1 MELEKHMQRKVGKVR
16 IDTMMRT
23 MPRYPSPPIIPDP
36 GKWYKEPCIAAI
48 GHYHHGLDHL
58 EQAEEMKHV
67 AAYHCIEESGRPVED
82 LYGAVISAV
91 GTTYGRHLYRY
102 KDAGLSDDDFLPM
115 MFFDACFL
123 VHCMVWYTDRSG
135 KMDVSL
141 SKFFEHNYQPVRL
154 VVFGLWLISQRTVF
168 FSHTKPTNGTFSH
181 GL

>member
-1 MELEKHMQRKVGKVR
+1 M
-16 IDTMMRT
+16 
-23 MPRYPSPPIIPDP
+23 
-36 GKWYKEPCIAAI
+36 
-48 GHYHHGLDHL
+48 
-58 EQAEEMKHV
+58 

-91 GTTYGRHLYRY
+91 GTTYDPHLYRC

-141 SKFFEHNYQPVRL
+141 SKFFEHNYNGIRHDMMLLDNQLPYGVVEAVLNLRVVPFDLKKFIALWKDSLQDRKL
-154 VVFGLWLISQRTVF
+154 VMEEVPAVELVEDDESRQHLLGLLRFYIVGT
-168 FSHTKPTNGTFSH
+168 TK
-181 GL
+181 

>member
-1 MELEKHMQRKVGKVR
+1 M
-16 IDTMMRT
+16 
-23 MPRYPSPPIIPDP
+23 
-36 GKWYKEPCIAAI
+36 
-48 GHYHHGLDHL
+48 
-58 EQAEEMKHV
+58 

-91 GTTYGRHLYRY
+91 GTTYGRHLYLN

-141 SKFFEHNYQPVRL
+141 SKFFEHNYNGIRHDMMLLDNQLPWGCGRGRL
-154 VVFGLWLISQRTVF
+154 KLEGRALRLEEIHCSLERLSAGPQACYGR
-168 FSHTKPTNGTFSH
+168 SACC
-181 GL
+181 